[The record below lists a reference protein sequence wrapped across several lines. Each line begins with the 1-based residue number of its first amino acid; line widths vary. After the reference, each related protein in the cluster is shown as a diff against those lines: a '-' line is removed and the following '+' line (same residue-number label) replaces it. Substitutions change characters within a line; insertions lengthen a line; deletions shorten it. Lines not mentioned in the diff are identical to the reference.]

1 MPFFINLLQP
11 AKCPPDVDVV
21 FFFIYI
27 FPAQGKQFTQT
38 NSGTDCKGYL
48 LIAASLVNLYN
59 GLKGKGGW
67 L

>member
-38 NSGTDCKGYL
+38 NSGTDCKGYPIGMKFIKTAYSFL
-48 LIAASLVNLYN
+48 
-59 GLKGKGGW
+59 
-67 L
+67 